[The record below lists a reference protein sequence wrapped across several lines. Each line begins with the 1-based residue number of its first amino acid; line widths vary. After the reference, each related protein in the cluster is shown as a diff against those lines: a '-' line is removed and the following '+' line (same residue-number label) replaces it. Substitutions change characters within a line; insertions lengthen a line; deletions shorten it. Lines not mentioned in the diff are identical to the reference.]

1 MAFRIIENGIGERC
15 LTSTNGLH
23 QTRSHRATYTGSE
36 LCDFSTA
43 TFYSLVQN
51 RLVSRLKLSG
61 IATTARLMKKQE
73 AVLGQYWNGRP
84 IDRAILTF
92 KYNVASGKTVET
104 YQTVTKSSVANLS
117 VGDEFTVWYDR
128 AQPNRVLTPWN
139 DDRDE
144 AVEMR
149 IIGFIVFLALFTV
162 LVFAVTRPRKPVE
175 AG

>member
-1 MAFRIIENGIGERC
+1 MIEQSRIAR
-15 LTSTNGLH
+15 LTLIASCVILVP
-23 QTRSHRATYTGSE
+23 
-36 LCDFSTA
+36 LL
-43 TFYSLVQN
+43 FYSLVQD
-51 RLVSRLKLSG
+51 RLVSGLKLSG
-61 IATTARLMKKQE
+61 IAATARLTKKE

-84 IDRAILTF
+84 FDRAIITF
-92 KYNVASGKTVET
+92 KYNVASVKTVES

-139 DDRDE
+139 DDRR

>member
-1 MAFRIIENGIGERC
+1 
-15 LTSTNGLH
+15 
-23 QTRSHRATYTGSE
+23 
-36 LCDFSTA
+36 
-43 TFYSLVQN
+43 
-51 RLVSRLKLSG
+51 
-61 IATTARLMKKQE
+61 MKKQE

-92 KYNVASGKTVET
+92 RYNVASGKTVET

>member
-1 MAFRIIENGIGERC
+1 
-15 LTSTNGLH
+15 
-23 QTRSHRATYTGSE
+23 
-36 LCDFSTA
+36 
-43 TFYSLVQN
+43 
-51 RLVSRLKLSG
+51 
-61 IATTARLMKKQE
+61 MKTE

-84 IDRAILTF
+84 IDREIITF

-104 YQTVTKSSVANLS
+104 YQTVTKSSVTNLS

-139 DDRDE
+139 DDRE
-144 AVEMR
+144 AVEIR